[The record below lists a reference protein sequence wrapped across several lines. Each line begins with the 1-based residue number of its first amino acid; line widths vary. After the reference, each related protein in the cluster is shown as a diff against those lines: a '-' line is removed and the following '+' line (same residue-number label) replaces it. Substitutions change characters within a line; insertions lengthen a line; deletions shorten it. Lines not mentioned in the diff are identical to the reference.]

1 MNSTTSIFIL
11 TGVFF
16 LSFFSCSDDIE
27 ISNDDFFLFG
37 IDGYDNA
44 RELLGAYAG
53 LGDSSNDGL
62 IKFSTRTTI
71 GIDDDI
77 RTQGS
82 IRTFFVPIEGSNTGA
97 DVGVFKIGDIE
108 AHYQDDG
115 LYEPINAGSNS
126 FEIGE
131 RLADLS
137 GTQVNL
143 SIVSDDGSEVLS
155 QDVYFPEDINASFD
169 NEGRAESTSIF
180 LVNREDFTLRWQRDS
195 QNQNGLLL
203 ALIYRNQ
210 SLDDQ
215 LPNGTNDADGTP
227 FERVLLLDESGAITL
242 DEELFQGIPQN
253 GVATLM
259 LMRGEVSSIS
269 DSQARTFQVQAL
281 HQQSFS
287 LGFLD

>member
-27 ISNDDFFLFG
+27 ISNNDFFLFG

-215 LPNGTNDADGTP
+215 LPNGTNDTDGTP
-227 FERVLLLDESGAITL
+227 FERSYSWTNLVRSPSTKNY
-242 DEELFQGIPQN
+242 F
-253 GVATLM
+253 
-259 LMRGEVSSIS
+259 RVSHKTGSP
-269 DSQARTFQVQAL
+269 R
-281 HQQSFS
+281 
-287 LGFLD
+287 

>member
-215 LPNGTNDADGTP
+215 LPNGTNDTDGTP
-227 FERVLLLDESGAITL
+227 FERSYSWTNLVRSPSTKNY
-242 DEELFQGIPQN
+242 F
-253 GVATLM
+253 
-259 LMRGEVSSIS
+259 RVSHKTGSP
-269 DSQARTFQVQAL
+269 R
-281 HQQSFS
+281 
-287 LGFLD
+287 